1 MLPLSAATQRVVD
14 LALHVSSLGELDK
27 IQPKGSNRARSARSV
42 ARRLGC
48 SWQTV
53 ENYPEV

>member
-1 MLPLSAATQRVVD
+1 MLHLSVATQRVVD
-14 LALHVSSLGELDK
+14 LALHVSSSGELDE
-27 IQPKGSNRARSARSV
+27 IQPKGSNRAWNTRFV

-48 SWQTV
+48 PWQTV